1 MGQQMSGIVAAAAKM
16 MLKKVLTEMTTEEM
30 VVDVTT
36 IESMAIE
43 VGVIKTVVVQVTD
56 GDVVSAHG
64 QSNGNNSQDGC
75 SPRTTGLIGD
85 EKGSS
90 H

>member
-16 MLKKVLTEMTTEEM
+16 MLKKVLAEMTTEEM

-43 VGVIKTVVVQVTD
+43 VGVIKIVVV
-56 GDVVSAHG
+56 
-64 QSNGNNSQDGC
+64 
-75 SPRTTGLIGD
+75 
-85 EKGSS
+85 
-90 H
+90 